1 MYVSLGLSEAVFGGL
16 WAGRALAMHG
26 SGYTHTSRTL
36 SEAIIYVCIAQG
48 TYIRS

>member
-26 SGYTHTSRTL
+26 SGYVH
-36 SEAIIYVCIAQG
+36 IAN
-48 TYIRS
+48 T